1 MKKRLITGFAAAL
14 IMGAMT
20 CDARAAQ
27 ADMLVTPQWLSAHLG
42 DPDLVVLHVGDKGD
56 YGAHHIPGARYV
68 DLMDIAVERDGLSM
82 QLPTAAELKQQL
94 QALGISDRSRIVVYY
109 GKDWISP
116 ATRVVFTL
124 YAAGLGDRVS
134 LLDGGMSRW
143 QHHGGA
149 ISDKKVPAA
158 TGVLSDL
165 HLQPVIVDA
174 NFVKGHMNAPGYD
187 IIDAR
192 AQVYYDGVQAGGAM
206 WHQRK
211 GHIPGAKSIPFTSFT
226 RDDLTQ
232 KTADETRA
240 IFAAAGVKPGD
251 HLIVYC
257 HVGQQATA
265 VLFAAREVGID
276 AVLYDGSFEDWS
288 LHDGAVSSGEGR

>member
-1 MKKRLITGFAAAL
+1 MKRDLVTAVAAVL
-14 IMGAMT
+14 VMGAMAG
-20 CDARAAQ
+20 DARAAQ
-27 ADMLVTPQWLSAHLG
+27 ADMLVTPQWLSAHLS
-42 DPDLVVLHVGDKGD
+42 DLDLVILHVGDKGD
-56 YGAHHIPGARYV
+56 YGAHHIPGAHYV
-68 DLMDIAVERDGLSM
+68 DLMDIAVDRDGLSL
-82 QLPTAAELKQQL
+82 QLPTAAELKQRL

-134 LLDGGMSRW
+134 LLDGGMTRW
-143 QHHGGA
+143 QHDGGA
-149 ISDKKVPAA
+149 VSDKKVAVTP
-158 TGVLSDL
+158 GVLSDL
-165 HLQPVIVDA
+165 QLRPVIVDA

-192 AQVYYDGVQAGGAM
+192 AQVFYDGVQAGGAM

-232 KTADETRA
+232 KTPDEARV
-240 IFAAAGVKPGD
+240 IFAAAGIKPGD

-257 HVGQQATA
+257 HIGQQATA
-265 VLFAAREVGID
+265 VLFAAREAGID

-288 LHDGAVSSGEGR
+288 LHDGAVSLAAGR

>member
-1 MKKRLITGFAAAL
+1 MKSHLITGFAAAL
-14 IMGAMT
+14 VMGAMT

-27 ADMLVTPQWLSAHLG
+27 ADVLVTPQWLSAHLG

-68 DLMDIAVERDGLSM
+68 DVMDIAVERDGLSM
-82 QLPTAAELKQQL
+82 QLPPPAELRQQL
-94 QALGISDRSRIVVYY
+94 QVLGISDRSRIVVYY
-109 GKDWISP
+109 GKDWVSP

-134 LLDGGMSRW
+134 LLDGGMTRW
-143 QHHGGA
+143 QHDGGA
-149 ISDKKVPAA
+149 ISDKKVAVTP
-158 TGVLSDL
+158 GVLSDL
-165 HLQPVIVDA
+165 HLRPVIVDA
-174 NFVKGHMNAPGYD
+174 NFVKGHMNASGYD
-187 IIDAR
+187 IVDAR
-192 AQVYYDGVQAGGAM
+192 AQVFYDGLQAGGAM

-232 KTADETRA
+232 KTPDEARA

-257 HVGQQATA
+257 HIGQQATA

-288 LHDGAVSSGEGR
+288 LHDQAVSTAAGR